1 MVYKIYLDEARD
13 EAWDVAKLFAKLD
26 LLPTAVK
33 IVQIKNR
40 LYENLLHF
48 FLPLSRSIAIITLLI
63 LSYEESWKQAKSGK
77 IYSHWFLSLSQATAT
92 I

>member
-33 IVQIKNR
+33 II
-40 LYENLLHF
+40 
-48 FLPLSRSIAIITLLI
+48 
-63 LSYEESWKQAKSGK
+63 
-77 IYSHWFLSLSQATAT
+77 
-92 I
+92 